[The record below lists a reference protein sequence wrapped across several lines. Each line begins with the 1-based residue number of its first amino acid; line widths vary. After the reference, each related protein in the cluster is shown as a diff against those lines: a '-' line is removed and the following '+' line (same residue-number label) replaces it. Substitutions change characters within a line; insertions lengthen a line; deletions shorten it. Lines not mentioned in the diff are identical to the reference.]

1 MALQKGH
8 KIGNRFS
15 RENQPRNPGRKP
27 SRLNEFSKAFNLI
40 DEDRKIS
47 KEDTFKLLEYLLSCS
62 KADIEK
68 MLRNPD
74 LPIAIICQIK
84 AIVDDLSRGKCET
97 VFKLYDRLYGKTI
110 QSMELPTSK
119 EIPNIPKG
127 PFSRLE
133 YMKLLKKLQ
142 AGDALG

>member
-1 MALQKGH
+1 MTLQKGH

-15 RENQPRNPGRKP
+15 RENQPRNPGRKL
-27 SRLNEFSKAFNLI
+27 SRLNEFSNAFNLI

-62 KADIEK
+62 KTDIEIIV
-68 MLRNPD
+68 RDPD
-74 LPIAIICQIK
+74 LPISMICLIK

-110 QSMELPTSK
+110 QAVELPTSQGV
-119 EIPNIPKG
+119 PNIPKG
-127 PFSRLE
+127 PMGRMDYVRLLDE
-133 YMKLLKKLQ
+133 LQ
-142 AGDALG
+142 GRK